1 MLADVICKMT
11 SVMALVGVMSF
22 LPWKDITNS
31 CKRMQHSPNIGWIFS
46 VQWQK
51 IGKS

>member
-1 MLADVICKMT
+1 MLGDVICKMT
-11 SVMALVGVMSF
+11 SVMALDGVMLF
-22 LPWKDITNS
+22 LPGKDITNT
-31 CKRMQHSPNIGWIFS
+31 CKRMQHSPNIGWISS